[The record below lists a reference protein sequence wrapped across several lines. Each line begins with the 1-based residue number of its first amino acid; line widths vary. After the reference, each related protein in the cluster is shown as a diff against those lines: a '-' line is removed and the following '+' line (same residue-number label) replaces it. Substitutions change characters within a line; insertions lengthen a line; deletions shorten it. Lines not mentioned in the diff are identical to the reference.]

1 MAVEEKILALT
12 HRRGPGRFSAVGRD
26 LSCRRRAG
34 LGSGDSERSVMVVEV
49 TSRAEL

>member
-34 LGSGDSERSVMVVEV
+34 LGSGDAARLEMVEEV
-49 TSRAEL
+49 TGRAAL